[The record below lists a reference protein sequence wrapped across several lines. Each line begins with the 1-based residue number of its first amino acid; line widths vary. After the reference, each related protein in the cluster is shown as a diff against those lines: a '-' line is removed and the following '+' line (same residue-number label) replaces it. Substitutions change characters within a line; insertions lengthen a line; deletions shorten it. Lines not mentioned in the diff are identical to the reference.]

1 MASIGP
7 IRNAF
12 YYRQH
17 MYTLV
22 PRYVREDMARLI
34 DIGATALTIG
44 LLEQDLYASIRN
56 VETIC
61 AAAEAAGL
69 DVYAVPSRW
78 GGLVAGSM
86 KVPSQFTVTHPE
98 TWVLGADG
106 RPVYTPVGGP
116 ISSIHHPATLAFYT
130 EAIDELLDRF
140 RLAGIIWDEVKVFDL
155 PDYRYRPEQSD
166 RQVWLAE
173 HRRTVAEFFGR
184 VNRRIKQ
191 RRPELQTAMFLYAD
205 APAADIEAAADTDAL
220 DFFGCDGKASRPEDP
235 GRQEHAGKTLLG
247 PGQRFLSAARDRG
260 LGTLMLIENH
270 NTDLD
275 GMATLDRR
283 LAETLQLDV
292 DHWIFYY
299 YGRNCDDPDGVME
312 VLSRHL
318 GNRFG
323 RVDRVS

>member
-1 MASIGP
+1 MAPIHP

-22 PRYVREDMARLI
+22 PRYVREDMARLV
-34 DIGATALTIG
+34 DLGATALSIG

-61 AAAEAAGL
+61 AAAEHAGL

-78 GGLVAGSM
+78 GGMVAGSM

-98 TWVLGADG
+98 TWVLGSDG
-106 RPVYTPVGGP
+106 RPIYTPVTGP
-116 ISSIHHPATLAFYT
+116 VSSIQHPATFAFFTETLA
-130 EAIDELLDRF
+130 ELLDRF
-140 RLAGIIWDEVKVFDL
+140 RFTGIIWDEVKVFDL
-155 PDYRYRPEQSD
+155 PDYRYRPEQKD
-166 RQVWLAE
+166 HQAWLAE
-173 HRRTVAEFFGR
+173 HRRNVADFFGR
-184 VNRRIKQ
+184 LNRRIKQ
-191 RRPELQTAMFLYAD
+191 HNPSLLTAMFLYAD
-205 APAADIEAAADTDAL
+205 APEANIQAAADTDQL
-220 DFFGCDGKASRPEDP
+220 DYFGCDGKASRPDDP

-247 PGQRFLSAARDRG
+247 PGRRFLSAARDRG

-270 NTDLD
+270 NTDLE

-283 LAETLQLDV
+283 LGETLQLDV

-323 RVDRVS
+323 LQDRLS